1 MAEPKTSPNTPSPLP
16 KGAEPVA
23 GVSILLHGEGM
34 VLLVQR
40 GKAPY
45 AGAWSLPGGRVEP
58 GETLAAA
65 ALRELQEE
73 TGLEAELS
81 GPAETFDTG
90 GSATHPGYRLSVFV
104 GPLPVDASPVAGDDA
119 AAVARVAV
127 ADLAELEMTPG
138 TAARIVRLI
147 GADDGAQCAGQ
158 ENGIA

>member
-1 MAEPKTSPNTPSPLP
+1 MAEPKTSPNTPSPH
-16 KGAEPVA
+16 GAEPVA
-23 GVSILLHGEGM
+23 GVSILLHGEGR
-34 VLLVQR
+34 VLLVKR

-45 AGAWSLPGGRVEP
+45 AGAWSLPGGRVEQ

-65 ALRELQEE
+65 ALRELYEE

-147 GADDGAQCAGQ
+147 EADDGAQCAGQ

>member
-1 MAEPKTSPNTPSPLP
+1 MAEPKTDPNTPCPLP
-16 KGAEPVA
+16 HSAEPVA

-58 GETLAAA
+58 GETLEAA
-65 ALRELQEE
+65 ALREMHEE
-73 TGLEAELS
+73 TGLNAELS
-81 GPAETFDTG
+81 GPAETFETG

-104 GPLPVDASPVAGDDA
+104 GRLPMDASPVAGDDA
-119 AAVARVAV
+119 AAVALVAV
-127 ADLAELEMTPG
+127 DDLGQLEMTPG

-147 GADDGAQCAGQ
+147 EADEVAD
-158 ENGIA
+158 